1 MDIEQIGTRLTNYRK
16 MKNLTIKDFS
26 KVSGISTAL
35 LSQLERGIG
44 NPSLSVLDS
53 IARTMNISISTLFED
68 QVSLEKLVKRVED
81 QGYIKD
87 SRKSNIEFQLL
98 TKKSTNLS
106 ADLFRITLYPHT
118 ETPLVPFGVN
128 ELEELILVEKGTLT
142 VCTENKESVVLKKG
156 DTIRFIPRMSY
167 KLENN
172 SAHNV
177 SVLYFASNT
186 KEVLWRINV
195 LFNVWCDKRIRQA
208 SLYKN

>member
-1 MDIEQIGTRLTNYRK
+1 MDIERIGTRLTNYRK

-98 TKKSTNLS
+98 TKKV
-106 ADLFRITLYPHT
+106 YQP
-118 ETPLVPFGVN
+118 
-128 ELEELILVEKGTLT
+128 
-142 VCTENKESVVLKKG
+142 
-156 DTIRFIPRMSY
+156 
-167 KLENN
+167 
-172 SAHNV
+172 
-177 SVLYFASNT
+177 
-186 KEVLWRINV
+186 
-195 LFNVWCDKRIRQA
+195 
-208 SLYKN
+208 